1 MLDHVPHAKAVGL
14 SVVSVERGAAVLKLP
29 YNDNLVGN
37 PDTGVVHG
45 GVITTL
51 LDNCCGIAVGAS
63 LNEMRPIATLDL
75 RIDYMKPATP
85 KEDILARAECYKV
98 TANIAFVRATAYHTD
113 ISDPIATAVGAFM
126 LNTAIVR
133 PPKPEGGVS

>member
-29 YNDNLVGN
+29 YDEKLVGN

-51 LDNCCGIAVGAS
+51 LDNCCGIAVGSS
-63 LNEMRPIATLDL
+63 LNEFRPIATLDL

-113 ISDPIATAVGAFM
+113 IKDPIATAVGAFM

-133 PPKPEGGVS
+133 QAKD

>member
-14 SVVSVERGAAVLKLP
+14 SIVSVEKATAVVKLP
-29 YNDNLVGN
+29 YDEKLVGN

-51 LDNCCGIAVGAS
+51 LDNCCGIAVGMA
-63 LNEMRPIATLDL
+63 LGEMRPIATLDL

-85 KEDILARAECYKV
+85 HLEIFARAHCYKV
-98 TANIAFVRATAYHTD
+98 TANIAFVRASAYHLD
-113 ISDPIATAVGAFM
+113 PSDPIATAVGAFM
-126 LNTAIVR
+126 LNTAGNR
-133 PPKPEGGVS
+133 TSKSRMG

>member
-1 MLDHVPHAKAVGL
+1 MLDHVPHAKAVGMT
-14 SVVSVERGAAVLKLP
+14 VVSVERGAAVLKLP
-29 YNDNLVGN
+29 YDERLVGN

-51 LDNCCGIAVGAS
+51 LDNSCGIAVGAS

-85 KEDILARAECYKV
+85 KLDIFARAECYK
-98 TANIAFVRATAYHTD
+98 TTTNIAFVRACAYHD
-113 ISDPIATAVGAFM
+113 DPNDPIATAVGAFM

-133 PPKPEGGVS
+133 PKPDAS

>member
-14 SVVSVERGAAVLKLP
+14 SLVSVEKGVAVCKLP
-29 YNDNLVGN
+29 YDEKLVGN

-45 GVITTL
+45 GVVTTL

-63 LNEMRPIATLDL
+63 LGGFRSIATLDL

-85 KEDILARAECYKV
+85 KLDVFARAECYKV
-98 TANIAFVRATAYHTD
+98 TANIAFVRAAAYHLD
-113 ISDPIATAVGAFM
+113 PSDPIATAVGSFM
-126 LNTAIVR
+126 LDTGEPRKTKSAAD
-133 PPKPEGGVS
+133 

>member
-14 SVVSVERGAAVLKLP
+14 TFVSIERGVAVLKLP
-29 YNDNLVGN
+29 YDEKLVGN

-51 LDNCCGIAVGAS
+51 LDNCCGIAVGSS
-63 LNEMRPIATLDL
+63 LEAMRPIATLDL

-85 KEDILARAECYKV
+85 KEDIFARAECYKV

-113 ISDPIATAVGAFM
+113 IGDPIATAVGAFM
-126 LNTAIVR
+126 LNTAITR
-133 PPKPEGGVS
+133 QPKQS

>member
-1 MLDHVPHAKAVGL
+1 MLDHVPHAKAVGMT
-14 SVVSVERGAAVLKLP
+14 VVSVERGTAMLKLP
-29 YNDNLVGN
+29 YDERLVGN

-51 LDNCCGIAVGAS
+51 LDNSCGIAVGAS

-85 KEDILARAECYKV
+85 KLDIFARAECYKM
-98 TANIAFVRATAYHTD
+98 TANIAFVRASAYHD
-113 ISDPIATAVGAFM
+113 DPDDPIATAVGAFM

-133 PPKPEGGVS
+133 PKSDAS

>member
-14 SVVSVERGAAVLKLP
+14 SIVSVEKGAAVLKLP
-29 YNDNLVGN
+29 YDEKLVGN

-51 LDNCCGIAVGAS
+51 LDNCCGIAVGMA
-63 LNEMRPIATLDL
+63 LGEMRPIATLDL

-85 KEDILARAECYKV
+85 KLDILARADCYKV
-98 TANIAFVRATAYHTD
+98 TANIAFVRASAYHAD
-113 ISDPIATAVGAFM
+113 MADPIATAVGAFM
-126 LNTAIVR
+126 LDAAGHNKSKSKT
-133 PPKPEGGVS
+133 S

>member
-14 SVVSVERGAAVLKLP
+14 TFVSIERGVAVLKLA
-29 YNDNLVGN
+29 YDEKLVGN

-51 LDNCCGIAVGAS
+51 LDNCCGIAVGSS
-63 LNEMRPIATLDL
+63 LEMMRPIATLDL

-85 KEDILARAECYKV
+85 KEDIYARAECYKV

-113 ISDPIATAVGAFM
+113 IADPIATAVGAFM
-126 LNTAIVR
+126 LNTAITR
-133 PPKPEGGVS
+133 QPKG

>member
-14 SVVSVERGAAVLKLP
+14 ALVSVEKGTAIVKLP
-29 YNDNLVGN
+29 YDDHLIGN

-51 LDNCCGIAVGAS
+51 LDNCCGIAVGMS
-63 LNEMRPIATLDL
+63 LGEMRSIATLDL

-85 KEDILARAECYKV
+85 KLDIFARAECYKV
-98 TANIAFVRATAYHTD
+98 TANIAFVRAAAYHVD
-113 ISDPIATAVGAFM
+113 WSDPIATAVGAFM
-126 LNTAIVR
+126 LDAAGAR
-133 PPKPEGGVS
+133 SPKPRGS